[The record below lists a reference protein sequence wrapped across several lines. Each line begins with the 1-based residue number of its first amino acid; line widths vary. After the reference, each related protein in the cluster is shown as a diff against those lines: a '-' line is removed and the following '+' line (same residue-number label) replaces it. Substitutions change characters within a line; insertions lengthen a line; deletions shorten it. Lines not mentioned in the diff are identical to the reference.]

1 MAVRYQSVCLA
12 KEPIMVRLLIAL
24 AVGLILAV
32 GASAVTTQV
41 LSGVANGTP
50 TNKTLYNYG
59 SR

>member
-1 MAVRYQSVCLA
+1 
-12 KEPIMVRLLIAL
+12 MVRLLIAL